1 MKRIRLEAYVDQVTT
16 ASLIWIY
23 IEN

>member
-1 MKRIRLEAYVDQVTT
+1 MKRIRPEAYVDQVTT